1 MSKYIK
7 KKLNQDYGNNVNPI
21 LTATKITNNEVISA
35 RVLLVRN
42 FIFKKFPICPPTKTI
57 RNKGQKFR
65 NSLTT
70 ASFVSCPATPNIEL
84 IKINKEAVVAICF
97 GYPAFIKN
105 NNGLKNIP
113 PPIPTI
119 PETKPII
126 DPIKID
132 IIFGILFNLIISLLK
147 DLLSINKNI
156 PAITRTI
163 NKIIS
168 KNSFDTG
175 IEAPKN
181 ANGIEPAKYGTNN
194 LRLR

>member
-1 MSKYIK
+1 MHES
-7 KKLNQDYGNNVNPI
+7 GR
-21 LTATKITNNEVISA
+21 TNE
-35 RVLLVRN
+35 RN
-42 FIFKKFPICPPTKTI
+42 
-57 RNKGQKFR
+57 
-65 NSLTT
+65 
-70 ASFVSCPATPNIEL
+70 
-84 IKINKEAVVAICF
+84 IKIWRPGF
-97 GYPAFIKN
+97 GCCGCLCK
-105 NNGLKNIP
+105 KNIP

-168 KNSFDTG
+168 KNSFDIG